1 MDFPS
6 STPTFATCL
15 AIMESTEGKAE
26 NQVAFKV
33 VLSIEDPKSDL
44 NYGSQVFR
52 INLNSSKM
60 ACMEGITS

>member
-1 MDFPS
+1 
-6 STPTFATCL
+6 
-15 AIMESTEGKAE
+15 MESTEGKAE